1 MSSEPIRFFQT
12 ERFILRIRLVF
23 PLPGRLR
30 ADSKLEKRGIV
41 EGKKRKPDGQKIAGG
56 AEWNAGLFDRWM
68 LIDSN
73 PSDEETGFG

>member
-1 MSSEPIRFFQT
+1 M
-12 ERFILRIRLVF
+12 
-23 PLPGRLR
+23 
-30 ADSKLEKRGIV
+30 